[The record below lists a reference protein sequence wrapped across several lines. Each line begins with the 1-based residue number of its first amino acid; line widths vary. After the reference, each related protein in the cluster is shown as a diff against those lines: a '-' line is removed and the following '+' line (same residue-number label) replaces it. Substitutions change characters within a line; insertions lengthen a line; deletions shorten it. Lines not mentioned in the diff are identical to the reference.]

1 VIVLDENILE
11 SQRTR
16 LRGWRIHLS
25 QIGRDLGRKGMQDE
39 DIIPL
44 LRTLRRPTF
53 VSWDRDF
60 FERSLCS
67 DRFCLVYLDVGQL
80 EVAAYLRRLLRHPQ
94 FKTWAQR
101 KGRVVRVAP
110 SGISAWHAHAA
121 RVIRHRWVD

>member
-16 LRGWRIHLS
+16 LRGWRMHLS
-25 QIGRDLGRKGMQDE
+25 QIGRDLGRKGMQDDE
-39 DIIPL
+39 IIPL
-44 LRTLRRPTF
+44 LRSLRRPTF

-60 FERSLCS
+60 FDRSLSS

-80 EVAAYLRRLLRHPQ
+80 EIAAYVRRLLRQPQ

-101 KGRVVRVAP
+101 KGRVLRITP
-110 SGISAWHAHAA
+110 TGISAWHAPTA
-121 RVIRHRWVD
+121 RVIRYRWVD